1 MSAEILTLPAPPA
14 DHRIPYGP
22 DPSQF
27 GDLRMPPGGGPHP
40 VVVYLHGGFW
50 RAAFSLEHAG
60 HICAALTAHGMA
72 TWSLEYRRIGQ
83 PGGAW
88 PGTFEDVARGAD
100 YLRKLTSS
108 HPLDADRVIAMGH
121 SAGGHLALWLAA
133 RHRIPPGSPL
143 HFPQPLAL
151 RGAVSLAGVCDLRRG
166 SELGLSNGVVHELLG
181 GTPWEVPDRYET
193 ASPAESLPLGVRQVL
208 IHGTAD
214 DRVPYE
220 VSEGYRDAALASGD
234 DVDLITLPAADH
246 FELIDPRSS
255 VWPIVLRAVQG
266 LIG

>member
-1 MSAEILTLPAPPA
+1 MSADILTLPAPPA

-27 GDLRMPPGGGPHP
+27 GDLRLPASPGPHP

-60 HICAALTAHGMA
+60 HVCAALTRHGLA

-88 PGTFEDVARGAD
+88 PGTFHDVAMGAD
-100 YLRKLTSS
+100 FLGELAFSF
-108 HPLDADRVIAMGH
+108 PLDLGRVMAMGH

-133 RHRIPPGSPL
+133 RHRIPSGSSL
-143 HFPQPLAL
+143 YSPQPLPL
-151 RGAVSLAGVCDLRRG
+151 VGAVSLAGVCDLRRG
-166 SELGLSNGVVHELLG
+166 SELRLSNGAVDELLG
-181 GTPWEVPDRYET
+181 GTPQVVPDRYAT
-193 ASPAESLPLGVRQVL
+193 ASPSELLPLGVRQVL
-208 IHGTAD
+208 VHGTAD

-220 VSEGYRDAALASGD
+220 ISQRYRDAATSSGD
-234 DVDLITLPAADH
+234 VVELVTLPDTGH

-255 VWPIVLRAVQG
+255 VWPVVPRAAQELVG
-266 LIG
+266 